1 MDCYRDADH
10 RSVSVRLVLIGERKR
25 KRVRQHSFFYG
36 KIVRSGMQKGLHFLR
51 QAEDSAGPVYAFFPG
66 DGHFFR
72 IKLQKIKQNFVF
84 LTESMIELDREKR
97 FFQEGDIFSRREDKP

>member
-1 MDCYRDADH
+1 MDCHRDADH
-10 RSVSVRLVLIGERKR
+10 RSVSVRLVLIGEK
-25 KRVRQHSFFYG
+25 KESAEALFFYG
-36 KIVRSGMQKGLHFLR
+36 EIVRSGMRESLHVLR
-51 QAEDSAGPVYAFFPG
+51 RTEDGAGPVYAFSPG

-97 FFQEGDIFSRREDKP
+97 FFQEGNIFSRREDKP